1 MLEFFAILFGMKKQK
16 VETDSTYFLKIIVY
30 ILLGMFWLRL
40 STPLELAGFTFTAFP
55 VGLLVALLFIRHDH
69 FVIDRKI
76 EYPIVIVAAIVS
88 FFFDAGIV
96 L

>member
-1 MLEFFAILFGMKKQK
+1 MKNKQK
-16 VETDSTYFLKIIVY
+16 NTITEPDSTYFLKIIVY
-30 ILLGMFWLRL
+30 ILLGMFWIRFA
-40 STPLELAGFTFTAFP
+40 TPIQIGEIILTAFP

-69 FVIDRKI
+69 FQIDRKI
-76 EYPIVIVAAIVS
+76 EYPVVIVAAIVS